1 MKWIR
6 VLGLVVLTA
15 LLSIGGTYLIM
26 EKNYEKETSKV
37 IENELDSSSKEDEKE
52 DFVSTVDT
60 TFGWENKFHDKMMDE
75 WKSGN
80 EPFVDNLVE
89 EVIQQMAHQKI
100 IAEEKESSIMITP
113 ERIDILIQMVEENKD
128 KYEHYETYLDILK
141 RWKKGDF
148 STVDDD
154 HNVVMHIQGTKSGS
168 FAGLATGIATEE
180 QEIHYIHMVFAK
192 QVNEVFGSTEK
203 QN

>member
-37 IENELDSSSKEDEKE
+37 IENELDNSSKEDEKKE
-52 DFVSTVDT
+52 FVSTVDS
-60 TFGWENKFHDKMMDE
+60 TFGWENKVHDKMTDE
-75 WKSGN
+75 WKNGD

-100 IAEEKESSIMITP
+100 IAEEKEHSIMITP

-128 KYEHYETYLDILK
+128 KYEHYETYLDVLK

-148 STVDDD
+148 STVDKD
-154 HNVVMHIQGTKSGS
+154 HNVLMHIQGTKTNSL
-168 FAGLATGIATEE
+168 AGLATGIATEE

-192 QVNEVFGSTEK
+192 QVDEVFGSTEK

>member
-6 VLGLVVLTA
+6 VLGLVALTA
-15 LLSIGGTYLIM
+15 LLSIGGTYLFM
-26 EKNYEKETSKV
+26 EKNYEKESSKI
-37 IENELDSSSKEDEKE
+37 IENELDSTLKEDEKKE
-52 DFVSTVDT
+52 FVSTVDSIRGFDN
-60 TFGWENKFHDKMMDE
+60 TFHAKMIDE

-89 EVIQQMAHQKI
+89 EVMQQMTHQKI

-113 ERIDILIQMVEENKD
+113 ERIDILLQMVEENKD
-128 KYEHYETYLDILK
+128 KYEHYENYLDILK

-148 STVDDD
+148 SKVDHD
-154 HNVVMHIQGTKSGS
+154 HNVLMYIQDSSKSS
-168 FAGLATGIATEE
+168 RGLASGIATKE
-180 QEIHYIHMVFAK
+180 QEIYYIFHVFGK
-192 QVNEVFGSTEK
+192 EVDEVFGSTEK

>member
-1 MKWIR
+1 MKSIR

-15 LLSIGGTYLIM
+15 LLSIGSTYLFL
-26 EKNYEKETSKV
+26 EKNYEKETSIV
-37 IENELDSSSKEDEKE
+37 VENVVDSSSKEDEKKE
-52 DFVSTVDT
+52 FVSTVDY
-60 TFGWENKFHDKMMDE
+60 TFGWENNFHSNMIDE
-75 WKSGN
+75 WKIGN

-100 IAEEKESSIMITP
+100 IADEKESSIMITP
-113 ERIDILIQMVEENKD
+113 ERTDILIQMVEENKD

-148 STVDDD
+148 SKVDND
-154 HNVVMHIQGTKSGS
+154 HNALMSIQGSKTG
-168 FAGLATGIATEE
+168 GVATGIATEE
-180 QEIHYIHMVFAK
+180 QEIHYIFQVFAK
-192 QVNEVFGSTEK
+192 EVDEVFGSTEK

>member
-6 VLGLVVLTA
+6 VLGLVFLTT

-37 IENELDSSSKEDEKE
+37 IEHELDSSSKEDEKKE
-52 DFVSTVDT
+52 FVSTVDS
-60 TFGWENKFHDKMMDE
+60 TFGWENKVHDKMTDE
-75 WKSGN
+75 WKSGD

-100 IAEEKESSIMITP
+100 IADEKEGSIMITP

-128 KYEHYETYLDILK
+128 KYEHYETYLDVLK
-141 RWKKGDF
+141 RVIF
-148 STVDDD
+148 
-154 HNVVMHIQGTKSGS
+154 QQLTKIIM
-168 FAGLATGIATEE
+168 F
-180 QEIHYIHMVFAK
+180 
-192 QVNEVFGSTEK
+192 
-203 QN
+203 